1 MFVAIL
7 PRVQNIYWV
16 LLIQTLLDCYM
27 FTPSL
32 TRLIGILTFDI
43 WQTRQNAILIHTNE

>member
-7 PRVQNIYWV
+7 PRVQNICWE
-16 LLIQTLLDCYM
+16 LSIEKLLDCYM
-27 FTPSL
+27 FTPPL

-43 WQTRQNAILIHTNE
+43 WQTR